1 MAIKII
7 DLEQFE
13 DMSLQEMKKEIV
25 VMNTS
30 NHKNIV
36 DELISF
42 ISGNQLYIVMELL
55 GAGSCLSI
63 VKHYSSTHTKHY
75 SSPHNT
81 QYSSTHDKQHSS
93 VHDK

>member
-42 ISGNQLYIVMELL
+42 ISGNQLYIVMLL
-55 GAGSCLSI
+55 FCS
-63 VKHYSSTHTKHY
+63 
-75 SSPHNT
+75 
-81 QYSSTHDKQHSS
+81 
-93 VHDK
+93 

>member
-1 MAIKII
+1 
-7 DLEQFE
+7 
-13 DMSLQEMKKEIV
+13 MSLQEMKKEIV

-63 VKHYSSTHTKHY
+63 IKHYSSRNCPGIGEEAVIATILRETILGL
-75 SSPHNT
+75 
-81 QYSSTHDKQHSS
+81 
-93 VHDK
+93 